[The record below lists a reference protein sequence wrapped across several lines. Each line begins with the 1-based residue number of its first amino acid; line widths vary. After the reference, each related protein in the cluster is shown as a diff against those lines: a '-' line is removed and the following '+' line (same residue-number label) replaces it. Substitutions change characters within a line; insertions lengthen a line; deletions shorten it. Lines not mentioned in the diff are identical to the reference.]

1 MKNFLFALFL
11 SVAFT
16 ASAADKKTGHQRVGV
31 DAFHKLWKEK
41 KLAVIDVR
49 TPGEFSEGHIPGA
62 KNIDY
67 RSRDFKKKIGKLDK
81 SKEYLVHCRSGGRSA
96 AASKIMVGMG
106 FKLVYDLA
114 DGMMGWEEE
123 GKPVSQK

>member
-1 MKNFLFALFL
+1 MKNLLFALFL
-11 SVAFT
+11 SFAFT
-16 ASAADKKTGHQRVGV
+16 VSAADKMTGHQRVSV

-41 KLAVIDVR
+41 KLTVIDVR
-49 TPGEFSEGHIPGA
+49 TPDEFSEGHIPGA

-67 RSRDFKKKIGKLDK
+67 RNRNFRKNIGKLDK

-106 FKLVYDLA
+106 FKVVYDLA

-123 GKPVSQK
+123 GKPVSKK